1 MTEFFKRILSSKWDW
16 DFHSW
21 DLKVGLLLIGLYLFY
36 QLYQRYRNDRAM
48 RIASKLLILLVVLSF
63 ESLRVGPDKV
73 EVARWHRRFW
83 NLSKDNSRWTDV
95 TIFSSKD
102 NNG

>member
-21 DLKVGLLLIGLYLFY
+21 DLKVGLLLIGLYLLY

-48 RIASKLLILLVVLSF
+48 RIASGLLILLVVVLYLALPGLF
-63 ESLRVGPDKV
+63 PDFTFAWDGLV
-73 EVARWHRRFW
+73 LEYGE
-83 NLSKDNSRWTDV
+83 L
-95 TIFSSKD
+95 
-102 NNG
+102 